1 MHVHT
6 SHSYD
11 GRCSLRLLSKLLKKK
26 GLNGFAFTDHD
37 NLEALKELRLLSL
50 PKDFLIIP
58 GIEVTSRHGHIL
70 GLGVREAVPPHLEA
84 EETVELI
91 REKGGIAV
99 AAHPFWL
106 NGRPGAVFHARFDAV
121 EVFNSRSYFLSN
133 PLARRYAER
142 KGLPMTGGSDG
153 HTEEEVGLAYT
164 EVGEVKG
171 VEGVLEEI
179 ERGRTLVGGRNFPFL
194 KYLAGAVKKVVGG
207 SG

>member
-1 MHVHT
+1 M
-6 SHSYD
+6 
-11 GRCSLRLLSKLLKKK
+11 RRR

-37 NLEALKELRLLSL
+37 NLDALGELRLLPL

-70 GLGVREAVPPHLEA
+70 GLGVREVVPPRLGA

-91 REKGGIAV
+91 REQGGIAV

-153 HTEEEVGLAYT
+153 HTEEEVGLAHT

-179 ERGRTLVGGRNFPFL
+179 RKGRTTVGGRNVPFFNYFARAL
-194 KYLAGAVKKVVGG
+194 KKAVWG